1 MSNIESSK
9 LFEAVIEEVIN
20 DSRQDFENSGVD
32 ESTLQELKK
41 IWQEKLTQSQ
51 VSKFSWDEEF
61 GINNTNTYRPE
72 IHDDLLLS
80 NDYGSQLN
88 NQLSYNNNLP
98 PNNDIDLQLPNMNN
112 DNTSDL
118 NDDYEDNG
126 GLMLPTVTQTDGSNF
141 ELTIESNQLPDK
153 LINKL
158 KKMQVDGELG
168 SSSDGFN
175 DSDDINSE
183 LDDDLDSDKND
194 EDDELDGDIMLCLYD
209 KVQRIKNKWKCNLKE
224 GVANI
229 HGKDYVFQKA
239 SGESEW

>member
-51 VSKFSWDEEF
+51 VSKFSWDEEYDL
-61 GINNTNTYRPE
+61 NNANTYRPE
-72 IHDDLLLS
+72 LHDDLLLN

-98 PNNDIDLQLPNMNN
+98 PNNDIDLQLPNMND
-112 DNTSDL
+112 DNTPDL
-118 NDDYEDNG
+118 NDNYEDNG
-126 GLMLPTVTQTDGSNF
+126 GLMLPDVSQTDGGNF
-141 ELTIESNQLPDK
+141 ELTIETNHEPEK
-153 LINKL
+153 LIRKL
-158 KKMQVDGELG
+158 KNMQVDGDLG

-194 EDDELDGDIMLCLYD
+194 DDDELDGDIMLCLYD

-224 GVANI
+224 GIANI
-229 HGKDYVFQKA
+229 NGKDYVFQKA